1 MDAIEVSL
9 FFVIGYFFLVR
20 DKSFCYRVHFFTEGL
35 IISLINTS
43 SISVVQKNAVTFNF
57 KKQ

>member
-20 DKSFCYRVHFFTEGL
+20 DKRFCYRFHFFIKKTNQYF
-35 IISLINTS
+35 IQTN
-43 SISVVQKNAVTFNF
+43 SIAVVQENAVTFNII
-57 KKQ
+57 KQ